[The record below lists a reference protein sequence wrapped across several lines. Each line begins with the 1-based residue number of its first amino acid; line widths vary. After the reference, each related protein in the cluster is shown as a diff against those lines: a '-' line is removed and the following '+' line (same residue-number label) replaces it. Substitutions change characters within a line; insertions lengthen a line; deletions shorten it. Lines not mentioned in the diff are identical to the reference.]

1 MIVENYNLLTKT
13 SDKVIYIV
21 FMSIMSVICAICF
34 VVLFTYT
41 VQLIDSYTRM
51 DFIFFSTSIDLTAVM
66 SIFFPMC
73 YMYMI
78 AIIGG
83 AKIIKVAINALCVS
97 GFLVASFLGFPLLDS
112 IFKFHFGFGWL
123 LIGFGY
129 FVLIL
134 PNILL
139 LLNKIPIRIFLRFF
153 FAVNILTF
161 GFNLLTYVA
170 WV

>member
-1 MIVENYNLLTKT
+1 MEDKAFNYNLLTKT

-21 FMSIMSVICAICF
+21 LTSIASVVYAICF
-34 VVLFTYT
+34 VELFFY
-41 VQLIDSYTRM
+41 IDEKG
-51 DFIFFSTSIDLTAVM
+51 LTHIM
-66 SIFFPMC
+66 SISFLMC
-73 YMYMI
+73 CMYMI

-97 GFLVASFLGFPLLDS
+97 GFLLSLPLLNF
-112 IFKFHFGFGWL
+112 IFNFNFGWL
-123 LIGFGY
+123 IVLLGS

-139 LLNKIPIRIFLRFF
+139 LLNKIPIRIFLGFF

-161 GFNLLTYVA
+161 GLNFIIT
-170 WV
+170 

>member
-1 MIVENYNLLTKT
+1 MEDKAFNYNLLTKT

-21 FMSIMSVICAICF
+21 LTSIASVVYAICF
-34 VVLFTYT
+34 VELFFY
-41 VQLIDSYTRM
+41 INEKG
-51 DFIFFSTSIDLTAVM
+51 LTHIM
-66 SIFFPMC
+66 GISFLMC
-73 YMYMI
+73 CMYMI

-97 GFLVASFLGFPLLDS
+97 GFLLSLPLLNF
-112 IFKFHFGFGWL
+112 IFNFNFGWL
-123 LIGFGY
+123 VVLLGS

-139 LLNKIPIRIFLRFF
+139 LLNKIPIRIFLGFF

-161 GFNLLTYVA
+161 GLNFL
-170 WV
+170 

>member
-1 MIVENYNLLTKT
+1 MIMEDYNLLTKP

-21 FMSIMSVICAICF
+21 LMSIASVVYAICF
-34 VVLFTYT
+34 VELFFY
-41 VQLIDSYTRM
+41 INEKG
-51 DFIFFSTSIDLTAVM
+51 LTHIM
-66 SIFFPMC
+66 GISFLMC
-73 YMYMI
+73 CMYMI

-97 GFLVASFLGFPLLDS
+97 GFLLSLPLLNF
-112 IFKFHFGFGWL
+112 IFNFNFGWL
-123 LIGFGY
+123 VVLLGS

-139 LLNKIPIRIFLRFF
+139 LLNKIPIRIFLGFF

-161 GFNLLTYVA
+161 GLNFL
-170 WV
+170 

>member
-1 MIVENYNLLTKT
+1 MEDKAFNYNLLTKT

-21 FMSIMSVICAICF
+21 LTSIASVVYAICF
-34 VVLFTYT
+34 VELFFY
-41 VQLIDSYTRM
+41 IDEKG
-51 DFIFFSTSIDLTAVM
+51 LTHIM
-66 SIFFPMC
+66 SISFFMC
-73 YMYMI
+73 CMYMI

-97 GFLVASFLGFPLLDS
+97 GFLLSLPLLNF
-112 IFKFHFGFGWL
+112 IFNFNFGWL
-123 LIGFGY
+123 VVLLGS

-139 LLNKIPIRIFLRFF
+139 LLNKIPIRIFLGFF

-161 GFNLLTYVA
+161 GLNFL
-170 WV
+170 

>member
-1 MIVENYNLLTKT
+1 MEDKAFNYNLLTKT

-21 FMSIMSVICAICF
+21 LTSIASVVYAICF
-34 VVLFTYT
+34 VELFFY
-41 VQLIDSYTRM
+41 IDEKG
-51 DFIFFSTSIDLTAVM
+51 LTHIM
-66 SIFFPMC
+66 SISFLMC
-73 YMYMI
+73 CMYMI

-97 GFLVASFLGFPLLDS
+97 GFLIVFVLSFPLLDS
-112 IFKFHFGFGWL
+112 IFKFQFGLLVVLFGP
-123 LIGFGY
+123 

-139 LLNKIPIRIFLRFF
+139 LLNKIPIRIFLGFF

-161 GFNLLTYVA
+161 GLNFL
-170 WV
+170 

>member
-1 MIVENYNLLTKT
+1 MEDKAFNYNLLTKT

-21 FMSIMSVICAICF
+21 LTSIASVVYAICF
-34 VVLFTYT
+34 VELFFY
-41 VQLIDSYTRM
+41 IDEKG
-51 DFIFFSTSIDLTAVM
+51 LTHIM
-66 SIFFPMC
+66 SISFFMC
-73 YMYMI
+73 CMYMI

-97 GFLVASFLGFPLLDS
+97 GFLLSLPLLDF
-112 IFKFHFGFGWL
+112 IFNFNFGWL
-123 LIGFGY
+123 VVLLGS

-139 LLNKIPIRIFLRFF
+139 LLNKIPIRIFLGFF

-161 GFNLLTYVA
+161 GLNFL
-170 WV
+170 